1 MAVVATVSLADDR
14 RAHTQRESEM
24 LAAVAV
30 ESLADGCHRQ
40 QGKESGKPVAV
51 AAVPRAAV
59 YRRQGENVPG
69 TLAES
74 AAAAGHR

>member
-1 MAVVATVSLADDR
+1 VAVVATVSLADDR

-40 QGKESGKPVAV
+40 QGKV

-59 YRRQGENVPG
+59 YRRQGGNVPG